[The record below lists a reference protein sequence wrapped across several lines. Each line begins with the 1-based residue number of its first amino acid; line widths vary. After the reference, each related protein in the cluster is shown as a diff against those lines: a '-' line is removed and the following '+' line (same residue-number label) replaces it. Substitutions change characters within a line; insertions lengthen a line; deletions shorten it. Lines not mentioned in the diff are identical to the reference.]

1 MIAGG
6 LEIGCKRSVA
16 APQHRTLTA
25 IHILQPPRCDDPTPF
40 ARAVSPHLSL
50 TPPARFY
57 SMQIRHRKLCVPPIS
72 IIHDAVLN
80 GFLSGPGVHK
90 VRERA
95 AHHGRKSPVTLKV
108 GAPKPVEG
116 EPGGG

>member
-16 APQHRTLTA
+16 APHNTELSLLS
-25 IHILQPPRCDDPTPF
+25 ILCTPPCDDPTPF

-50 TPPARFY
+50 TTPARFY
-57 SMQIRHRKLCVPPIS
+57 SMQIRHRKLCVPPIL

-80 GFLSGPGVHK
+80 GFLSVPSVHR
-90 VRERA
+90 VRERTA
-95 AHHGRKSPVTLKV
+95 DHARKLP
-108 GAPKPVEG
+108 
-116 EPGGG
+116 